1 MPIWV
6 AGDWTGR
13 MTMTATG
20 VSAARRLLGAAGMAL
35 LTAIVSGCSGLS
47 EQTVGSVLTSP
58 GKYEFHDCQDI
69 QSNIRN
75 RRNRQ
80 AELERLMAQASQGF
94 GGEFVSAIA
103 YRSEYVKNRGE
114 IDVLLRTAD
123 EKQCVTQSPWSSER
137 AVF

>member
-114 IDVLLRTAD
+114 IDVLVRTAD

>member
-1 MPIWV
+1 
-6 AGDWTGR
+6 

-20 VSAARRLLGAAGMAL
+20 VSAVRRLLSAAGMAL
-35 LTAIVSGCSGLS
+35 LAANATGCSALS
-47 EQTVGSVLTSP
+47 EQTVGSALTSP

-80 AELERLMAQASQGF
+80 AELEKLMAQASQGF

-103 YRSEYVKNRGE
+103 YRSEYVKNRGD
-114 IDVLLRTAD
+114 IDVLVRTAA